1 MKFELIGIVRSPV
14 TKKVDQ
20 GWGEIVSEIH
30 IDKKYSLGLR
40 GLEEFTHIIVI
51 FYMHKA
57 TMSLETDI
65 IRRPQGRKDMPKSGI
80 FAQRAKH
87 RPNPI
92 GITAVEL
99 ISIKE
104 NIATVKRLDAI
115 DETPVLDIKPYF
127 PIFDRVD
134 AKTPN
139 WVNELMKNYF

>member
-1 MKFELIGIVRSPV
+1 MKFEPIGIVRSPV

-65 IRRPQGRKDMPKSGI
+65 IRHPQGRKDMPKSGI

-92 GITAVEL
+92 GITTVDL
-99 ISIKE
+99 ISIE
-104 NIATVKRLDAI
+104 GNVVTVKGLDAI
-115 DETPVLDIKPYF
+115 NETPILDIKPYF
-127 PIFDRVD
+127 PIFDRVN
-134 AKTPN
+134 AKTPD
-139 WVNELMKNYF
+139 WVDELMKNYF